1 VTPRPEEQ
9 ETSSKAGAPAG
20 LGSAVVIGTGL
31 IGTSIAL
38 ALSER
43 GVTVWLTDHHPAAAR
58 LAADIGAGKV
68 LPEPPATAEPG
79 QASAEPGRPS
89 AEPGR
94 TPAEPVPALAEPG
107 RAPAEPD
114 PAPAEPDPAPAE
126 PDAAAAKPGH
136 ALVGAGHGAA
146 GAGTPPG
153 QHPPSEDTPWADLAV
168 LAVPPAAVAPSL
180 AAAQARRLA
189 RWYTDVASVKAL
201 PLRQASELGCDLASF
216 VPGHPLS
223 GRERSGPAAARADL
237 FLGRPWVICPGPQTH
252 PEAVAAVIDLV
263 RCCRGEP
270 VQVGADEHDRWV
282 ALVSH
287 APHVVA
293 AAMAAQ
299 LTDAPGGALGLAGQG
314 LRDVT
319 RIAEGDSGLW
329 TQILA
334 ANAAPVARIL
344 ADVAADLAAAAEA
357 LAETGGRPHPAE
369 HPAVK
374 LLAGLLDEGSAG
386 VARIPGKRGTPVRDN
401 AIVQVVIRD
410 QPGELARLFQVAGES
425 GVNIEDIG
433 IEHSPGLPVGV
444 AELTVRP
451 DSVARLTE
459 ALAAAGWPVRR

>member
-1 VTPRPEEQ
+1 MTPRPGGP
-9 ETSSKAGAPAG
+9 ETGPG
-20 LGSAVVIGTGL
+20 RLGSAVVIGTGL

-38 ALSER
+38 ALREQ
-43 GVTVWLTDHHPAAAR
+43 GVTVWLTDHDPAAAR
-58 LAADIGAGKV
+58 LAADLGAGKV
-68 LPEPPATAEPG
+68 LPEPLGAAAPDRGSPGTA
-79 QASAEPGRPS
+79 ASPGRRPQ
-89 AEPGR
+89 AQDE
-94 TPAEPVPALAEPG
+94 
-107 RAPAEPD
+107 
-114 PAPAEPDPAPAE
+114 
-126 PDAAAAKPGH
+126 
-136 ALVGAGHGAA
+136 
-146 GAGTPPG
+146 
-153 QHPPSEDTPWADLAV
+153 PWADLAV

-201 PLRQASELGCDLASF
+201 PLRQAGELGCDLACF

-237 FLGRPWVICPGPQTH
+237 FLGRPWVICPGPQTT
-252 PEAVAAVIDLV
+252 PEAIAAVAGLV
-263 RCCRGEP
+263 RCCHGEL
-270 VQVGADEHDRWV
+270 VQADADEHDHWV

-287 APHVVA
+287 APHLVA

-319 RIAEGDSGLW
+319 RIAAGDPGLW

-334 ANAAPVARIL
+334 ANAAPVARVL
-344 ADVAADLAAAAEA
+344 AALAADLTAVAEA
-357 LAETGGRPHPAE
+357 LAETGAPPHPAE
-369 HPAVK
+369 HASVK
-374 LLAGLLDEGSAG
+374 LLAGLLEEGSAG
-386 VARIPGKRGTPVRDN
+386 VARIPGKRGTPLRDN
-401 AIVQVVIRD
+401 AVVQVVIPDR
-410 QPGELARLFQVAGES
+410 PGELARLFQVAGQS

-451 DSVARLTE
+451 DAVARLTQ

>member
-1 VTPRPEEQ
+1 VTPRPGGPQ
-9 ETSSKAGAPAG
+9 AGARG
-20 LGSAVVIGTGL
+20 RLGRAVVIGTGL
-31 IGTSIAL
+31 IGTSVAL
-38 ALSER
+38 ALSEQ
-43 GVTVWLTDHHPAAAR
+43 GVSVWLTDQQPAAAR

-68 LPEPPATAEPG
+68 LPEP
-79 QASAEPGRPS
+79 
-89 AEPGR
+89 
-94 TPAEPVPALAEPG
+94 LA
-107 RAPAEPD
+107 APE
-114 PAPAEPDPAPAE
+114 PAPAAPA
-126 PDAAAAKPGH
+126 
-136 ALVGAGHGAA
+136 AGD
-146 GAGTPPG
+146 
-153 QHPPSEDTPWADLAV
+153 PSGRGPQEQGGPWADLAI

-201 PLRQASELGCDLASF
+201 PLRQAREQGCDLASF

-237 FLGRPWVICPGPQTH
+237 FLGRPWVICPGPH
-252 PEAVAAVIDLV
+252 NPPEAVAAVLELV
-263 RCCRGEP
+263 RCCRAEP
-270 VQVGADEHDRWV
+270 VQAGADEHDRWV

-319 RIAEGDSGLW
+319 RIAGSDAGLW

-334 ANAAPVARIL
+334 ANAAPVARVL
-344 ADVAADLAAAAEA
+344 ADVAADLAAAAEV
-357 LAETGGRPHPAE
+357 LATGGDPHPAE
-369 HPAVK
+369 HPAMK
-374 LLAGLLDEGSAG
+374 PLAGLLDAGAAG
-386 VARIPGKRGTPVRDN
+386 VARIPGKRGAPARDN
-401 AIVQVVIRD
+401 AVVQVVIRD
-410 QPGELARLFQVAGES
+410 QPGELARLFQVAGEA

-451 DSVARLTE
+451 DSVARLTQ